1 MAKRRV
7 LAHYMH
13 ETERDE
19 VARHLSNSVVGEGL
33 AYGEIEESDME
44 GLRKSARIVFQMLD
58 EPRGPA
64 RAGSEDAAQRVVAA
78 TLNASYAPSPTVPPS
93 PSNCFYLKLTGPLFP
108 AWRTQLESLGVDF
121 REAKPE
127 YQWVTRIPMT
137 SVPAV
142 RELNYVLDV
151 RMRESDRNL
160 PTRQEMSS
168 FGSTGGQNS
177 MVTYDV
183 RLDPKANTRDF
194 LGILQSKNVSV
205 AAAEGDKVRIF
216 LQENDPRLDEI
227 SRLTDLVI
235 DIQPYLVPEL
245 HNDEARVLLGVDSP
259 PGSPPPFALQGETE
273 IIAIADTGLDET
285 HPDFHGRIIGVRAWG
300 RPPSDATDP
309 HGHGTHVAGSAL
321 GDGTASGG
329 SIKGAAPRAKL
340 FFQSLLDKNFKLG
353 GIPLRLETLFAEAY
367 AAGAR
372 IHNNSWGTSSFAAYR
387 MDAREVDEYVY
398 KQKDMLVVIS
408 AGNDGTAAD
417 PPFGQ
422 RNVPPGEVDWLSVG
436 SPATARNALTVG
448 AYRSPRTVN
457 GYSTLT
463 YGSVWPQKF
472 PLAPSLTDSV
482 SGDVKSI
489 AAFSSRGPCD
499 DYRIKPD
506 VVAPGTDILSCKSAL
521 APPFQF
527 WGPDTAGRPYAYWG
541 GTSMAAP
548 LVAGCAALIR
558 QYYVTTRAHQ
568 PSAALLK
575 ATIIN
580 STRWLTGRSSV
591 EGFAE
596 PPNYHQ
602 GFGAVFLPTAIP
614 NAVDP
619 TLKLEFHDNW
629 QDPAQHFTS
638 TGLRKRFTINVNA
651 GRQLRFTLAYTDAP
665 GRALQNNLQ
674 LFVDTPDGQRLY
686 GNMRLPRGNN
696 RPDTVNN
703 VERLVIDAP
712 VSGAY
717 LVKID
722 AANIF
727 MPQDFALVVT
737 GDLTSP
743 LTEI

>member
-7 LAHYMH
+7 IAHFMH
-13 ETERDE
+13 ETERDQ
-19 VARHLSNSVVGEGL
+19 VTPHLSNSVVGDGL
-33 AYGEIEESDME
+33 AYGEIEEAHIE
-44 GLRKSARIVFQMLD
+44 NLRKSARIVFQMLD
-58 EPRGPA
+58 EPRGPT
-64 RAGSEDAAQRVVAA
+64 RASPEAAAQPVMAA
-78 TLNASYAPSPTVPPS
+78 ALDASYSPPPAFAPA
-93 PSNCFYLKLTGPLFP
+93 PSNCFYVKLKGPLFP
-108 AWRTQLESLGVDF
+108 AWRTQLESMGVDF
-121 REAKPE
+121 REARPE
-127 YQWVTRIPMT
+127 HEWVTRIPMT
-137 SVPAV
+137 SVPGV
-142 RELNYVLDV
+142 RTLPYVLGV

-160 PTRQEMSS
+160 PTRQEMSA
-168 FGSTGGQNS
+168 FGSPGGQNG
-177 MVTYDV
+177 MVTYDL
-183 RLDPKANTRDF
+183 RLDPKANARDF
-194 LGILQSKNVSV
+194 VGYLHSKSISV

-216 LQENDPRLDEI
+216 LQENDARLDEI
-227 SRLTDLVI
+227 SRLTDVVI

-245 HNDEARVLLGVDSP
+245 HNDQARVLLGVDSR
-259 PGSPPPFALQGETE
+259 PGSPPPLTLQGETE
-273 IIAIADTGLDET
+273 TIAVADTGLDET
-285 HPDFHGRIIGVRAWG
+285 HPDFQGRIVGVRAWG
-300 RPPSDATDP
+300 RPPTDATDP

-329 SIKGAAPRAKL
+329 AIKGTAPRAKL
-340 FFQSLLDKNFKLG
+340 FFQSLLDKNSKLG
-353 GIPLRLETLFAEAY
+353 GIPLRLESLFAEAY

-372 IHNNSWGTSSFAAYR
+372 IHNNSWGTASFAAYR
-387 MDAREVDEYVY
+387 MDAREVDEYIY
-398 KQKDMLVVIS
+398 KKKDMLVVIS

-417 PPFGQ
+417 PPFGL
-422 RNVPPGEVDWLSVG
+422 RNVPKGEVDWLSVG

-448 AYRSPRTVN
+448 AYRNSRTAN
-457 GYSTLT
+457 GYSALT
-463 YGSVWPQKF
+463 YGNVWPQKF
-472 PLAPSLTDSV
+472 PMAPSQSDLV
-482 SGDVKSI
+482 SGDVNSL

-548 LVAGCAALIR
+548 LVSGCAALIR
-558 QYYVTTRAHQ
+558 QYYVTARSHL

-575 ATIIN
+575 ASIIN
-580 STRWLTGRSSV
+580 STRWLTGRDSV
-591 EGFAE
+591 EGFGE

-602 GFGAVFLPTAIP
+602 GFGAVWLPAAIP
-614 NAVDP
+614 NAFDP
-619 TLKLEFHDNW
+619 TLRLEFHDNW
-629 QDPAQHFTS
+629 QDTAQHFTA

-651 GRQLRFTLAYTDAP
+651 GRPLRFTLAYTDAP

-674 LFVDTPDGQRLY
+674 LFVETPDGQLLF

-703 VERLVIDAP
+703 VERIVIDTP
-712 VSGAY
+712 VAGPY